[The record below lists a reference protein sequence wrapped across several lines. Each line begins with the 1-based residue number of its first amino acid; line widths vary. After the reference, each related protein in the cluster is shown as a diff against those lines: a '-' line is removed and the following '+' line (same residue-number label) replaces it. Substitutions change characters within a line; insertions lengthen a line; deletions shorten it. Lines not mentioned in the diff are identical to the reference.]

1 MKMATMAGITT
12 KNAAFTTSFHVG
24 SMHCYMNILN
34 GVQLPLRSKV
44 LRFTVPLKYISYP
57 SLALAISPFSTAQ
70 WGGVQTPL
78 GVSKLSVVELS
89 GKDRR
94 IALDEYSRLVVPF

>member
-1 MKMATMAGITT
+1 MSCFLSPKFSLISKYFAMKMATMAGITT
-12 KNAAFTTSFHVG
+12 KNTAFTTSFHVG

-70 WGGVQTPL
+70 WGGANPPWRFQT
-78 GVSKLSVVELS
+78 K
-89 GKDRR
+89 R
-94 IALDEYSRLVVPF
+94 SRA